1 MMIQL
6 QNNKLS
12 VAVSEKGAE
21 LQSLQLNN
29 VEYLWQADAAF
40 WGKHSPVLFPI
51 IGELKDGKYIF
62 DNKEYK
68 LSRHGFARDKMF
80 EVTASSQ
87 TQAIFSLKS
96 DESTLA
102 LYPFRFA
109 FNVIYSIDDTSLSC
123 TYQVINTGNDYMYF
137 SAGGH
142 PAFKVPLNDH
152 LQYTDYSVWFNNDDV
167 LNRYLLHQG
176 LTGDDTEK
184 IVLDNKTL
192 QLKPSLFYEDAIVLK
207 HIDSDQVKLFS
218 AKDEHGLN
226 FNFKDFPYFGIWAAK
241 DAPFVCLEPWCGI
254 ADNISHNHQLT
265 TKEGINTLAAGEV
278 WERTWSVELF

>member
-68 LSRHGFARDKMF
+68 LSRHGFARDKAF
-80 EVTASSQ
+80 GVTASSQ

-109 FNVIYSIDDTSLSC
+109 FNVIYSIDDTSLFC
-123 TYQVINTGNDYMYF
+123 TYQVINTGNDSIYF

-142 PAFKVPLNDH
+142 PAFKVPLNDY
-152 LQYTDYSVWFNNDDV
+152 LQYTDYSLWFNNDAV

-176 LTGDDTEK
+176 LTGDNTEK

-207 HIDSDQVKLFS
+207 HIDSDQIKLFS

-226 FNFKDFPYFGIWAAK
+226 FNFKGFPYFGIWAAK

-265 TKEGINTLAAGEV
+265 TKEGINTLAAGET

>member
-102 LYPFRFA
+102 LYPFRFV
-109 FNVIYSIDDTSLSC
+109 FNVIYSIDHTSLSC